1 MRRPHGPAQN
11 LRHAVDS
18 LPRETKQAMLEGI
31 ERNPIIVGAYQQDGG
46 ICPMLAAHR
55 SGGRTNFAGFARA
68 WDRYTDADRAR
79 RATERELLT
88 LRTMLEHSL
97 FSEDQAPSL
106 SDAAAEFRAKRRE
119 RSPEP
124 PTDRDRTPE
133 LRRRHGW
140 AWTRIF
146 RRYDHYQAAF
156 GHLESLSQ
164 SVGQSV
170 REDTAEKLT
179 N

>member
-1 MRRPHGPAQN
+1 
-11 LRHAVDS
+11 VDS
-18 LPRETKQAMLEGI
+18 LPRETKEAMLEGI
-31 ERNPIIVGAYQQDGG
+31 ERNPIIVGAYQKDGG

-68 WDRYTDADRAR
+68 WDRYTDASRAR
-79 RATERELLT
+79 SATERELLT

-106 SDAAAEFRAKRRE
+106 TDAAAEFRARRRE

-124 PTDRDRTPE
+124 ATDRYRTPE

-146 RRYDHYQAAF
+146 RRYDHYEAAM
-156 GHLESLSQ
+156 GRLEQMVEQGGPEERANQRMSESAN
-164 SVGQSV
+164 V
-170 REDTAEKLT
+170 R
-179 N
+179 

>member
-1 MRRPHGPAQN
+1 MRRQSGPAQS
-11 LRHAVDS
+11 LRFAVDS
-18 LPRETKQAMLEGI
+18 LPSETKRAMLEGI
-31 ERNPIIVGAYQQDGG
+31 ERNPIIVGAYQKDGG
-46 ICPMLAAHR
+46 VCPMLAAHR

-68 WDRYTDADRAR
+68 WDRYTDANRAR

-106 SDAAAEFRAKRRE
+106 SDAAAELRAKLPDRAA
-119 RSPEP
+119 EP

-133 LRRRHGW
+133 LRHRHGW

-146 RRYDHYQAAF
+146 RRFDHYEAALDR
-156 GHLESLSQ
+156 LEELRDETE
-164 SVGQSV
+164 
-170 REDTAEKLT
+170 REPAGV
-179 N
+179 